1 MKLLQILLILAI
13 FAFFCSAKIKVNPET
28 LQLVDEFGRTRLYH
42 GVNVVY
48 KIFPFYPDTETF
60 NS

>member
-1 MKLLQILLILAI
+1 MRFLKSLLILVI
-13 FAFFCSAKIKVNPET
+13 FVCFCSAKIKVNPET

-48 KIFPFYPDTETF
+48 KIFPFYPNTETF
-60 NS
+60 DS